1 MQVNGN
7 SMINSGIIRPN
18 LDLDIDLAVAQ
29 YTRTMAIAERYV
41 SITAVQP
48 VGTLNSKVSL
58 PNAPRINGKAKSK
71 GLGDTQLLLSFGV
84 YNLPPL
90 TKASYRDYKPSFAVG
105 GLTRLTLPTGEY
117 DNNQSANLG
126 ANRYSLQLATPI
138 TFGFGEN
145 FLDPRLTTIDLLP
158 SITLYSNNDDP
169 FNANKISQKA
179 LFKFEGH
186 LTHNF
191 NPGVWASLDSVY
203 SYGGET
209 KVDGK
214 QQNNRQRSL
223 SMAATLGLQFSKAFG
238 LKLSYG
244 ETVKRNDDGLDGDFT
259 RLTLTY
265 TQL

>member
-1 MQVNGN
+1 MQTHFPRTKTQTLLSMFFCTTFSQVTLGDIGDGPRAYLPPPVDTNVFTLYGMQVNGN

-105 GLTRLTLPTGEY
+105 AG
-117 DNNQSANLG
+117 Q
-126 ANRYSLQLATPI
+126 
-138 TFGFGEN
+138 
-145 FLDPRLTTIDLLP
+145 
-158 SITLYSNNDDP
+158 
-169 FNANKISQKA
+169 
-179 LFKFEGH
+179 
-186 LTHNF
+186 
-191 NPGVWASLDSVY
+191 
-203 SYGGET
+203 
-209 KVDGK
+209 
-214 QQNNRQRSL
+214 
-223 SMAATLGLQFSKAFG
+223 
-238 LKLSYG
+238 
-244 ETVKRNDDGLDGDFT
+244 DGD
-259 RLTLTY
+259 
-265 TQL
+265 